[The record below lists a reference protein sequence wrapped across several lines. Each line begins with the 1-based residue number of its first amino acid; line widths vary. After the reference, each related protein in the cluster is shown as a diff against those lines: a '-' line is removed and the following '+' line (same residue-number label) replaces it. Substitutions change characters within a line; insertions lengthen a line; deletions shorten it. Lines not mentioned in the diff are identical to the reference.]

1 MPRLASW
8 LTTMRRRAR
17 AVAGAGPPAPRPPGL
32 PPHGGT
38 YSCTPS
44 IPWPGPSPEQIQP
57 PTRLAG
63 PPAARPDGLERFL
76 VRGGFQ
82 VTEADHLPAGPERP
96 GQVLPDLVVLSI
108 DAKDAR
114 LGDQVRELA
123 TAARFSGAPV
133 IVLVADGGA
142 DAVADALQAGA
153 QDAMTTPVHFGE
165 LRARIDADLR
175 LRRDMHEAR
184 DALRSR
190 DLLFDIFQEVSAALR
205 ADEIFQTLVRR
216 VGQAFGLTHCSFVLT
231 APGEDKG
238 RVVAVYENP
247 AIRDLRVELAR
258 YPEIQEAIR
267 TERPVII
274 HDVHEH
280 PLFES
285 IRQRWIQQQLE
296 VNVQSAVALPVFV
309 QGRAAGV
316 FFLRTVQGDPQL
328 RSQDVGFANTMA
340 QAAARVLE
348 NEERRAAIYRR
359 QISAGVTDVLTG
371 CASLDALDR
380 RVRDEFER
388 ARRYSLRFAL
398 VVIDVDRLRE
408 VNERLGQPA
417 GDRVLAEIG
426 AMMQREIRAPDFVA
440 RYGGDEFALIL
451 PETDTHGG
459 RQFVERLR
467 QVVARHTFPDLG
479 AGQGP
484 TLSAGGVAF
493 PHSAVLRPED
503 LFTPVAGAL
512 ERGKQHEP
520 DRIGVAGE
528 KT

>member
-1 MPRLASW
+1 M
-8 LTTMRRRAR
+8 
-17 AVAGAGPPAPRPPGL
+17 
-32 PPHGGT
+32 
-38 YSCTPS
+38 
-44 IPWPGPSPEQIQP
+44 PEQIQS
-57 PTRLAG
+57 RLLLVG
-63 PPAARPDGLERFL
+63 DPAARPEGLERFL
-76 VRGGFQ
+76 VRAGFQ
-82 VTEADHLPAGPERP
+82 VTEAPYPPPVADRP
-96 GQVLPDLVVLSI
+96 DQNGPDLLIFAVGGR
-108 DAKDAR
+108 DAR
-114 LGDQVRELA
+114 LAEAVRALA
-123 TAARFSGAPV
+123 TAPRFSAAPV

-153 QDAMTTPVHFGE
+153 QDAMASPVHFGE

-175 LRRDMHEAR
+175 ARQEVREAR
-184 DALRSR
+184 DALRTR

-231 APGEDKG
+231 APGEDQG

-247 AIRDLRVELAR
+247 AIRDLRVELER

-274 HDVHEH
+274 HDVRDH
-280 PLFES
+280 PLFDAT
-285 IRQRWIQQQLE
+285 RRRWVQQAIE

-316 FFLRTVQGDPQL
+316 FFLRTVQGDPRL
-328 RSQDVGFANTMA
+328 RPQDVAFANTIA

-380 RVRDEFER
+380 RLRDEFER

-398 VVIDVDRLRE
+398 VVLDIDRLRDI
-408 VNERLGQPA
+408 NERLGQQA
-417 GDRVLAEIG
+417 GDRVLAEVG

-451 PETDTHGG
+451 PETDGRGG
-459 RQFVERLR
+459 RQFIERLR
-467 QVVARHTFPDLG
+467 LVLARHTFPDLG
-479 AGQGP
+479 PGQVP
-484 TLSAGGVAF
+484 TVSAGVVAF
-493 PHSAVLRPED
+493 PHSQVLRPED
-503 LFTPVAGAL
+503 LFAQVEAAL
-512 ERGKQHEP
+512 ERGKKTEP
-520 DRIGVAGE
+520 DRIGVSPE
-528 KT
+528 SS

>member
-1 MPRLASW
+1 L
-8 LTTMRRRAR
+8 
-17 AVAGAGPPAPRPPGL
+17 
-32 PPHGGT
+32 
-38 YSCTPS
+38 
-44 IPWPGPSPEQIQP
+44 PEQTQFRI
-57 PTRLAG
+57 LLVG
-63 PPAARPDGLERFL
+63 DPAARPDGLERFL

-82 VTEADHLPAGPERP
+82 VTEAAYPPPGTDRP
-96 GQVLPDLVVLSI
+96 DQNAPDLLIFAV
-108 DAKDAR
+108 AAREAR
-114 LGDQVRELA
+114 LADAVRDLA
-123 TAARFSGAPV
+123 TAPRFSAVPV

-142 DAVADALQAGA
+142 DAVTDALQAGA
-153 QDAMTTPVHFGE
+153 EDAMASPVHFGE

-175 LRRDMHEAR
+175 VRRELQEAR
-184 DALRSR
+184 DALRTR

-205 ADEIFQTLVRR
+205 ADEILQTLVRR

-231 APGEDKG
+231 APGEDQG

-247 AIRDLRVELAR
+247 AIRDLRVELER

-274 HDVHEH
+274 HDVRDH
-280 PLFES
+280 PLFDAT
-285 IRQRWIQQQLE
+285 RRRWVQQAIE

-316 FFLRTVQGDPQL
+316 FFLRTVQGDPRL
-328 RSQDVGFANTMA
+328 RPQDVAFANTIA

-380 RVRDEFER
+380 RLRDEFER
-388 ARRYSLRFAL
+388 ARRYSLRFA
-398 VVIDVDRLRE
+398 VVVLDIDRLRDI
-408 VNERLGQPA
+408 NERLGQQA
-417 GDRVLAEIG
+417 GDRVLAEVG

-451 PETDTHGG
+451 PETDGRGG

-467 QVVARHTFPDLG
+467 LLLARHTFPDLG
-479 AGQGP
+479 SGEVP
-484 TLSAGGVAF
+484 SVSAGVVAF
-493 PHSAVLRPED
+493 PHSQVLRPED
-503 LFTPVAGAL
+503 LFTQVEAAL
-512 ERGKQHEP
+512 DRGKKGEP
-520 DRIGVAGE
+520 DRIGVSD
-528 KT
+528 TSS

>member
-1 MPRLASW
+1 M
-8 LTTMRRRAR
+8 
-17 AVAGAGPPAPRPPGL
+17 
-32 PPHGGT
+32 
-38 YSCTPS
+38 
-44 IPWPGPSPEQIQP
+44 PEQIQS
-57 PTRLAG
+57 RLLLVG
-63 PPAARPDGLERFL
+63 DPAALPEGLERFL
-76 VRGGFQ
+76 VRAGFQ
-82 VTEADHLPAGPERP
+82 VTEAPYPPPVADRP
-96 GQVLPDLVVLSI
+96 DQNAPDLLIFAVG
-108 DAKDAR
+108 ARDAR
-114 LGDQVRELA
+114 LAEAVRALA
-123 TAARFSGAPV
+123 TAPRFSAAPV

-153 QDAMTTPVHFGE
+153 QDAMASPVHFGE

-175 LRRDMHEAR
+175 ARREVREAR
-184 DALRSR
+184 DALRTR

-231 APGEDKG
+231 APGEDQG

-247 AIRDLRVELAR
+247 AIRDLRVELER

-274 HDVHEH
+274 HDVREH
-280 PLFES
+280 PLFDT
-285 IRQRWIQQQLE
+285 IRRHWVQQAIE

-316 FFLRTVQGDPQL
+316 FFLRTVTGDPRL
-328 RSQDVGFANTMA
+328 RPQDVAFANTIA

-380 RVRDEFER
+380 RLRDEFER
-388 ARRYSLRFAL
+388 ARRYALRFVV
-398 VVIDVDRLRE
+398 VVIDVDRLRDI
-408 VNERLGQPA
+408 NERLGQPA
-417 GDRVLAEIG
+417 GDRVLAEVG

-451 PETDTHGG
+451 PETDALGG
-459 RQFVERLR
+459 RHFVERLR
-467 QVVARHTFPDLG
+467 QMMARHTFPDLG
-479 AGQGP
+479 PGQVPG
-484 TLSAGGVAF
+484 LSAGVVAY
-493 PHSAVLRPED
+493 PHSQVLRPED
-503 LFTPVAGAL
+503 LFTQVEAAL
-512 ERGKQHEP
+512 DRGKKGEP
-520 DRIGVAGE
+520 DRIGVSE
-528 KT
+528 N

>member
-1 MPRLASW
+1 L
-8 LTTMRRRAR
+8 
-17 AVAGAGPPAPRPPGL
+17 
-32 PPHGGT
+32 
-38 YSCTPS
+38 
-44 IPWPGPSPEQIQP
+44 PEQIQS
-57 PTRLAG
+57 RLLLVG
-63 PPAARPDGLERFL
+63 DPAARPEGLERFL
-76 VRGGFQ
+76 VRAGFQ
-82 VTEADHLPAGPERP
+82 VTEAPYPPPVADRP
-96 GQVLPDLVVLSI
+96 DQNAPDLLIFAVG
-108 DAKDAR
+108 ARDAR
-114 LGDQVRELA
+114 LAEAVRALA
-123 TAARFSGAPV
+123 TAPRFSAAPV

-153 QDAMTTPVHFGE
+153 QDAMASPVHFGE

-175 LRRDMHEAR
+175 ARREVQEAR
-184 DALRSR
+184 DALRTR

-231 APGEDKG
+231 APGEDQG

-247 AIRDLRVELAR
+247 AIRDVRVELER

-274 HDVHEH
+274 HDVREH
-280 PLFES
+280 PLFDT
-285 IRQRWIQQQLE
+285 IRRHWVQQAIE

-316 FFLRTVQGDPQL
+316 FFLRTVTGDPRL
-328 RSQDVGFANTMA
+328 RPQDVAFANTIA

-380 RVRDEFER
+380 RLRDEFER
-388 ARRYSLRFAL
+388 ARRYALRFVV
-398 VVIDVDRLRE
+398 VVIDVDRLRDI
-408 VNERLGQPA
+408 NERLGQTA

-451 PETDTHGG
+451 PETDALGG
-459 RQFVERLR
+459 RHFVERLR
-467 QVVARHTFPDLG
+467 QMMARHTFPDLG
-479 AGQGP
+479 PGQVPG
-484 TLSAGGVAF
+484 LSAGVVAY
-493 PHSAVLRPED
+493 PHSQVLRPED
-503 LFTPVAGAL
+503 LFTQVEAAL
-512 ERGKQHEP
+512 DRGKKSEA
-520 DRIGVAGE
+520 DRIGVSE
-528 KT
+528 N

>member
-1 MPRLASW
+1 L
-8 LTTMRRRAR
+8 
-17 AVAGAGPPAPRPPGL
+17 
-32 PPHGGT
+32 
-38 YSCTPS
+38 
-44 IPWPGPSPEQIQP
+44 PEQIQS
-57 PTRLAG
+57 RLLLVG
-63 PPAARPDGLERFL
+63 DPAARPDGLERFL
-76 VRGGFQ
+76 VRAGFQ
-82 VTEADHLPAGPERP
+82 VTEAPYPPPVTDRSDQTA
-96 GQVLPDLVVLSI
+96 PDLLIFAVG
-108 DAKDAR
+108 ARDAR
-114 LGDQVRELA
+114 LAEAVRALA
-123 TAARFSGAPV
+123 TAPRFSAAPV

-142 DAVADALQAGA
+142 EAVADALQAGA
-153 QDAMTTPVHFGE
+153 QDAMASPVHFGE

-175 LRRDMHEAR
+175 ARREVQEAR
-184 DALRSR
+184 DALRTR

-247 AIRDLRVELAR
+247 AIRDLRVELER

-274 HDVHEH
+274 HDVREH
-280 PLFES
+280 PLFDT
-285 IRQRWIQQQLE
+285 IRRHWVQQAIE

-316 FFLRTVQGDPQL
+316 FFLRTVTGDPRL
-328 RSQDVGFANTMA
+328 RPQDVAFANTIA

-380 RVRDEFER
+380 RLRDEFER
-388 ARRYSLRFAL
+388 ARRYALRFVV
-398 VVIDVDRLRE
+398 VVIDVDRLRDI
-408 VNERLGQPA
+408 NEQLGQPA
-417 GDRVLAEIG
+417 GDRVLAEVG

-451 PETDTHGG
+451 PETDALGG
-459 RQFVERLR
+459 RHFVERLR
-467 QVVARHTFPDLG
+467 QMMARHTFPDLG
-479 AGQGP
+479 PGQIPG
-484 TLSAGGVAF
+484 LSAGVVAY
-493 PHSAVLRPED
+493 PHSQVLRPED
-503 LFTPVAGAL
+503 LFAQVEAAL
-512 ERGKQHEP
+512 DRGKKSEP
-520 DRIGVAGE
+520 DRIGVSE
-528 KT
+528 N

>member
-1 MPRLASW
+1 MNYT
-8 LTTMRRRAR
+8 LTRSKVRPGALPDQTQPKILL
-17 AVAGAGPPAPRPPGL
+17 VGEAG
-32 PPHGGT
+32 
-38 YSCTPS
+38 S
-44 IPWPGPSPEQIQP
+44 
-57 PTRLAG
+57 
-63 PPAARPDGLERFL
+63 RPDGLERFL

-82 VTEADHLPAGPERP
+82 VTEAPFPPPALDRVETHP
-96 GQVLPDLVVLSI
+96 PDLVIFAVGTEQ
-108 DAKDAR
+108 AR
-114 LGDQVRELA
+114 LADAVRDLA
-123 TAARFSGAPV
+123 SAPRFGGAPV
-133 IVLVADGGA
+133 IVLVVDGGA
-142 DAVADALQAGA
+142 DAVAEALQAGA
-153 QDAMTTPVHFGE
+153 LDAMMSPVHFGE

-175 LRRDMHEAR
+175 MRRELAEAR

-247 AIRDLRVELAR
+247 AIRDLRVELSR

-484 TLSAGGVAF
+484 TLSAGVVAF
-493 PHSAVLRPED
+493 PHSEVLRPED
-503 LFTPVAGAL
+503 LFTQVEAAL

>member
-1 MPRLASW
+1 M
-8 LTTMRRRAR
+8 
-17 AVAGAGPPAPRPPGL
+17 
-32 PPHGGT
+32 
-38 YSCTPS
+38 
-44 IPWPGPSPEQIQP
+44 PEQIQS
-57 PTRLAG
+57 RLLLVG
-63 PPAARPDGLERFL
+63 DPAARPEGLERFL
-76 VRGGFQ
+76 VRAGFQ
-82 VTEADHLPAGPERP
+82 VTETPYPPPGTERSD
-96 GQVLPDLVVLSI
+96 QNAPDLLIFAV
-108 DAKDAR
+108 AARDAR
-114 LGDQVRELA
+114 LAEAVRTLA
-123 TAARFSGAPV
+123 TAPRFSAAPV

-153 QDAMTTPVHFGE
+153 QDAMASPVHFGE

-175 LRRDMHEAR
+175 ARRELQEAR
-184 DALRSR
+184 DALRTR

-231 APGEDKG
+231 TPGEDKG

-247 AIRDLRVELAR
+247 AIRDLRVELER

-280 PLFES
+280 PLFDS
-285 IRQRWIQQQLE
+285 IRRHWVQQAIE

-316 FFLRTVQGDPQL
+316 FFLRTVEGDPRL
-328 RSQDVGFANTMA
+328 RPQDVAFANTIA

-359 QISAGVTDVLTG
+359 QTNAGVTDVLTG

-380 RVRDEFER
+380 RLRDEFER
-388 ARRYSLRFAL
+388 ARRYALRFAV
-398 VVIDVDRLRE
+398 VVIDVDRLRDI
-408 VNERLGQPA
+408 NERLGQPA
-417 GDRVLAEIG
+417 GDRVLAEVG

-451 PETDTHGG
+451 PETDARGG
-459 RQFVERLR
+459 REFVQRLR
-467 QVVARHTFPDLG
+467 QVIARHTFPDLG
-479 AGQGP
+479 PGQIPG
-484 TLSAGGVAF
+484 LSAGVVAF
-493 PHSAVLRPED
+493 PHSQVLRPED
-503 LFTPVAGAL
+503 LFTQVEAAL
-512 ERGKQHEP
+512 DRGKKAEP
-520 DRIGVAGE
+520 DRIGVSPE
-528 KT
+528 SS